1 MDLSWSFRE
10 MFQLQPAPRCF
21 TVINSA
27 NSEVIDCGDGS
38 VYCLLSQRLVTVKL
52 GVHDTVLYN
61 F

>member
-1 MDLSWSFRE
+1 